1 MNYSYI
7 YKFVEGF
14 LKNVCFKKVFQKNK
28 KNIQYKCY
36 IKNGLLK
43 WIKKKEKKNKMDKII

>member
-1 MNYSYI
+1 MNYYI

-43 WIKKKEKKNKMDKII
+43 WFKKKEKKNKMDKII